1 MELFDITVSEP
12 TAINSALQSFTGKK
26 IKDFTNA
33 SGKLKKVKEHIQ
45 DKRNNPGSES
55 TPEYAINVLQA
66 SLYEEVLREVSP
78 TMRKTKKKVKESA
91 KPQKLATLMEQDL
104 DQAEVVLAAKA
115 MIDKLQGMAEDLAEM
130 QVEELMPIVDAM
142 KQSFGIEMANGFNQQ
157 AEGILQPALDAVKS
171 ARDGMDNAVLGMSG
185 EGPAPEMAMD
195 PAMDAGMA
203 PADPAMDP
211 GMDVPTE
218 DDFAGA
224 EAASGAI
231 DEPTGRIP
239 KESLEKA
246 GRYIYEHKMEN
257 GKVPVEAI
265 RKAAAYLKMQV
276 VK

>member
-1 MELFDITVSEP
+1 MELLDITVSEP
-12 TAINSALQSFTGKK
+12 TAINSALHSFTGKK

-33 SGKLKKVKEHIQ
+33 EGKLKKVKENIQ
-45 DKRNNPGSES
+45 DKRNSPGSES

-66 SLYEEVLREVSP
+66 SLYEEVLKEVSP
-78 TMRKTKKKVKESA
+78 TMRKTKKKVKEST
-91 KPQKLATLMEQDL
+91 KPQKLSKLMEQDL

-142 KQSFGIEMANGFNQQ
+142 KESFGIEMANNFNQQ

-171 ARDGMDNAVLGMSG
+171 ARDGMDNAVLGMTG
-185 EGPAPEMAMD
+185 DGPAPEMAMD
-195 PAMDAGMA
+195 PGMDPGMA
-203 PADPAMDP
+203 PVADPA
-211 GMDVPTE
+211 MDVPTE

-224 EAASGAI
+224 DSAAGAI

-239 KESLEKA
+239 KESLEKV
-246 GRYIYEHKMEN
+246 GRYIYEHKMAN

-265 RKAAAYLKMQV
+265 KKAAAYLKMQQA
-276 VK
+276 K